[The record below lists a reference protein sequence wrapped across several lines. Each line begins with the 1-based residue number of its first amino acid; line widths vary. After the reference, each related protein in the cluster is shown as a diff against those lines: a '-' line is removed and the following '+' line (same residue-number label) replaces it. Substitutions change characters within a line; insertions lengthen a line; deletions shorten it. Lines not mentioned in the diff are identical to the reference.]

1 MVLPNWTGLA
11 AKVALALAVVGGA
24 YYAGYD
30 NATNDAKAKQL
41 EAMSALIEKQ
51 NKQYE
56 QDLSVLM
63 TARDVEEKSKEI
75 IDNVDE
81 QAKDVSTP
89 DCNNLG
95 DAWIRLYNN
104 SIEAANM

>member
-30 NATNDAKAKQL
+30 NATDDAKAEQL
-41 EAMSALIEKQ
+41 KAMSAFIEKQ

-56 QDLSVLM
+56 EDLSILM
-63 TARDVEEKSKEI
+63 TARDVKEQAEELT
-75 IDNVDE
+75 DDVDE
-81 QAKDVSTP
+81 QAKDVPTP
-89 DCNNLG
+89 NCTDLG
-95 DAWIRLYNN
+95 DDWIRLYNN
-104 SIEAANM
+104 SVEAANM